1 MREHHKLRI
10 GSGIFLRCFPSILFT
25 VFCQVVSAAEGVVT
39 ASTAGGGYVSSEKY
53 GLLSSLGQPTPVE
66 TVSSARYSMMP
77 GFVPLTEIRP
87 TWSPPDLPAFT
98 RATDELNFEINAAS
112 LASQLGVRDPDGL
125 GVTFHITNLA
135 GQLKQDGVLK
145 DTAIVDRIQ
154 SANWSPTD
162 QSGSVYAFSV
172 VLGRGIYPDSE
183 PVKVIINVAAGDGP
197 VEPVQERIFFNPD
210 FFPLNPAIDLA
221 AGELLVNSDSLRI
234 EGAIEASGSLMS
246 TDSGRHVAV
255 FPFEDMNLGTD
266 VTVNF
271 TGNYPVALLSRN
283 DIRLDGKLLL
293 NGADGDTKSKW
304 FGGINGGEGSTG
316 GAAGGYG
323 GSKAKPGEGPGGG
336 KVTGGGAS
344 HATYGASANNDSSPS
359 GEPDDAVYNLSASTI
374 DMIGG
379 SGGAGGQGDLWV
391 GSGGA
396 GGGALQLKASNAVV
410 LGENARVSMDGG
422 DGGNADAGGGGGSG
436 GTLIVKA
443 MNITHAGTISARGGN
458 GGNKKGE
465 VDSFSGE
472 KVPGENFGE
481 VTVHPNQNAKILGTL
496 TINDEPAEPGD
507 VLAVYVGDELRGKV
521 YGLVFQGT
529 AWFNLPVQTAGVNES
544 ATFLVYDASA
554 KEIFHVSDFSVTI
567 SPGSSLGSTADP
579 IMINAFGKSASSGGG
594 GGGSGGTVVFSS
606 QKIDN
611 KGTIDL
617 AGGKN
622 GFIDTDH
629 SAAAEGIFVD
639 DGIFVDTGSPGI
651 IEILTFTRE
660 PFSFEFQSQAG
671 KGYFV
676 EYSHDLKD
684 WAVAKTYRGTGAM
697 IRFEDWSDQPIQQ
710 LYYRLKLAE

>member
-1 MREHHKLRI
+1 MRKHHKLRI
-10 GSGIFLRCFPSILFT
+10 GSGIFLRCSPSILFT
-25 VFCQVVSAAEGVVT
+25 VFCQLVSAAEGVFT
-39 ASTAGGGYVSSEKY
+39 ASNAGGYVSSEKY

-77 GFVPLTEIRP
+77 GFVPSTEIRP
-87 TWSPPDLPAFT
+87 TWSPPDLPALT
-98 RATDELNFEINAAS
+98 RSTDDLDFEVNAAS
-112 LASQLGVRDPDGL
+112 LASLLGVRDPDGL
-125 GVTFHITNLA
+125 DVSFQISSLS

-154 SANWSPTD
+154 SANWSPTG
-162 QSGSVYAFSV
+162 QSGSVYALSV
-172 VLGRGIYPDSE
+172 VLGQGIYPDSE
-183 PVKVIINVAAGDGP
+183 PVKVIINVADSEGP
-197 VEPVQERIFFNPD
+197 IEPVQERIFFNPD
-210 FFPLNPAIDLA
+210 FFALNPALDLA

-246 TDSGRHVAV
+246 TDSGRHVAI
-255 FPFEDMNLGTD
+255 FSFEDINLGTD

-283 DIRLDGKLLL
+283 NIRLDGKLLL
-293 NGADGDTKSKW
+293 NGADGDTKSKR

-344 HATYGASANNDSSPS
+344 HATYGAFANNNSSPS
-359 GEPDDAVYNLSASTI
+359 GEPGDAVYNLSASTI

-379 SGGAGGQGDLWV
+379 SGGAGGQKDLWV

-396 GGGALQLKASNAVV
+396 GGGALQLRASNAVV

-472 KVPGENFGE
+472 KVAGENFGE
-481 VTVHPNQNAKILGTL
+481 VTVHPKQDAKILGTL

-507 VLAVYVGDELRGKV
+507 VLAVYVGDELRGKA
-521 YGLVFQGT
+521 YALAFLET
-529 AWFNLPVQTAGVNES
+529 AWFNLPVQTAGANES
-544 ATFLVYDASA
+544 ATFMVYDESA
-554 KEIFHVSDFSVTI
+554 KELFDVPGFSVTI

-579 IMINAFGKSASSGGG
+579 IKINAFGKSTSSGG

-617 AGGKN
+617 GGGKN
-622 GFIDTDH
+622 GYLDANH
-629 SAAAEGIFVD
+629 PAAAEGILVD
-639 DGIFVDTGSPGI
+639 DGIFIDTGSPGV
-651 IEILTFTRE
+651 IEILTFTRK
-660 PFSFEFQSQAG
+660 PFRFDFQSQAG

-676 EYSHDLKD
+676 EYSRDLKD
-684 WAVAKTYRGTGAM
+684 WAVAKTYRGTGDI
-697 IRFEDWSDQPIQQ
+697 IRFEDRSTQPLQQ
-710 LYYRLKLAE
+710 VYYRLKLAE